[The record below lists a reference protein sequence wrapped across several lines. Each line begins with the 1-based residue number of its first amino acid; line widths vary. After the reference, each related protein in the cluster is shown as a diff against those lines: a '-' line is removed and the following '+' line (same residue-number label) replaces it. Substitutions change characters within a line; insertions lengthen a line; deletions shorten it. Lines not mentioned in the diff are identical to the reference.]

1 MLQKLLPKNVAHK
14 VVEKTDEFFR
24 KKFADK
30 TVKPKPVSDEN
41 LLDVEEIII
50 PPGIK
55 DRTLNELS
63 KHI

>member
-41 LLDVEEIII
+41 L
-50 PPGIK
+50 
-55 DRTLNELS
+55 
-63 KHI
+63 

>member
-30 TVKPKPVSDEN
+30 TVKPN
-41 LLDVEEIII
+41 LSQ
-50 PPGIK
+50 IK
-55 DRTLNELS
+55 MYEML
-63 KHI
+63 KK